1 MGRSRASR
9 RSTTWIQRTW
19 TSSSNRPTAG
29 RRLCRRPH
37 GARGPPMNFDTATF
51 WQALTSQGFRDGAIT
66 AIALTVVAQ
75 LTAVVIGL
83 VVALMRASGNRV
95 LRAISWTYVW
105 IFRAI
110 PTLVQL
116 LFVWNALPQL
126 FPALIEGWFSPF
138 LAAWLAL
145 SLNEGAYMAEIVRS
159 GLLAVDEGQ
168 QPAARALGM
177 TPRSVFRRV
186 VLPQVMRVIIPPTA
200 NEFITM
206 LKITSLASAI
216 SLQELLSYTQQSIS
230 ITFRFAE
237 YYAAAAIY
245 YLVIVSVFMA
255 FQAWLER
262 RFLWTSQRGDP
273 GRLTAALR
281 GMGAR

>member
-1 MGRSRASR
+1 MS
-9 RSTTWIQRTW
+9 
-19 TSSSNRPTAG
+19 
-29 RRLCRRPH
+29 
-37 GARGPPMNFDTATF
+37 FDPAVF
-51 WQALTSQGFRDGAIT
+51 FAALTSQGFRDGAVI

-75 LTAVVIGL
+75 LMAVLIGL
-83 VVALMRASGNRV
+83 VLAVMRGSGLRL
-95 LRAISWTYVW
+95 LRALSWTYVW

-126 FPALIEGWFSPF
+126 FPALREEWFSPF
-138 LAAWLAL
+138 LAAWIAL
-145 SLNEGAYMAEIVRS
+145 SINEGAYMAEIVRS

-168 QPAARALGM
+168 QLAARALGM
-177 TPRSVFRRV
+177 TPWSVFRRV
-186 VLPQVMRVIIPPTA
+186 TLPQVVRVIIPPTA

-216 SLQELLSYTQQSIS
+216 SLQELLTITQTQIS

-237 YYAAAAIY
+237 FYAAAAIY
-245 YLVIVSVFMA
+245 YLVIVSIFMA

-262 RFLWTSQRGDP
+262 RFLWTSQRGRD
-273 GRLTAALR
+273 RSLASAVR
-281 GMGAR
+281 AMGSR

>member
-1 MGRSRASR
+1 
-9 RSTTWIQRTW
+9 
-19 TSSSNRPTAG
+19 
-29 RRLCRRPH
+29 
-37 GARGPPMNFDTATF
+37 MNFDTATF
-51 WQALTSQGFRDGAIT
+51 WQALTSQGFRDGAII

-83 VVALMRASGNRV
+83 VVALMRGSGFRI
-95 LRAISWTYVW
+95 LRAIGWTYVW

-110 PTLVQL
+110 PTLVKL

-168 QPAARALGM
+168 QLAARALGM

-230 ITFRFAE
+230 ISFRFAE

-245 YLVIVSVFMA
+245 YLVIVSVFMV
-255 FQAWLER
+255 FQALLER
-262 RFLWTSQRGDP
+262 RFLWTSQRGES
-273 GRLTAALR
+273 GRLTTTLR
-281 GMGAR
+281 GLGAR

>member
-1 MGRSRASR
+1 
-9 RSTTWIQRTW
+9 
-19 TSSSNRPTAG
+19 
-29 RRLCRRPH
+29 
-37 GARGPPMNFDTATF
+37 MNFDPAIF
-51 WQALTSQGFRDGAIT
+51 WQALTSQQFRDGALI
-66 AIALTVVAQ
+66 AIALTVAAQ

-83 VVALMRASGNRV
+83 VLALMRASGNRV
-95 LRAISWTYVW
+95 LGAASWTYVW

-126 FPALIEGWFSPF
+126 IPALREDWFSPF
-138 LAAWLAL
+138 LAAWVAL
-145 SLNEGAYMAEIVRS
+145 SMNEGAYMAEIVRS
-159 GLLAVDEGQ
+159 GLLAIDDGQ
-168 QPAARALGM
+168 QLAARALGM

-186 VLPQVMRVIIPPTA
+186 ILPQVMRVIIPPTA

-216 SLQELLSYTQQSIS
+216 SLQELLTYTQQSIS

-245 YLVIVSVFMA
+245 YLVIVSVFMV

-262 RFLWTSQRGDP
+262 RFLWTSQRGDA
-273 GRLTAALR
+273 GGLATALR
-281 GMGAR
+281 GKGAR

>member
-1 MGRSRASR
+1 
-9 RSTTWIQRTW
+9 
-19 TSSSNRPTAG
+19 
-29 RRLCRRPH
+29 
-37 GARGPPMNFDTATF
+37 MNFDPAIF
-51 WQALTSQGFRDGAIT
+51 FSALTSQQFRDGAIT

-75 LTAVVIGL
+75 LTAVVLGL
-83 VVALMRASGNRV
+83 VLAMMRESP
-95 LRAISWTYVW
+95 LRILRGISWTYVW

-126 FPALIEGWFSPF
+126 FPALKEDWFNAF
-138 LAAWLAL
+138 VAAWLAL
-145 SLNEGAYMAEIVRS
+145 SLNEGAYMAEIVRG

-168 QPAARALGM
+168 QLAARALGM
-177 TPRSVFRRV
+177 APFSVFRRV
-186 VLPQVMRVIIPPTA
+186 VLPQVIRVIIPPTA

-216 SLQELLSYTQQSIS
+216 SLQELLTFTQQNIS

-237 YYAAAAIY
+237 FYAAAALY

-255 FQAWLER
+255 FQALLER
-262 RFLWTSQRGDP
+262 RFLWSSQRQGSS
-273 GRLTAALR
+273 RLAAALR
-281 GMGAR
+281 GAGAR

>member
-1 MGRSRASR
+1 
-9 RSTTWIQRTW
+9 
-19 TSSSNRPTAG
+19 
-29 RRLCRRPH
+29 
-37 GARGPPMNFDTATF
+37 MNFDPAIF
-51 WQALTSQGFRDGAIT
+51 FAALTSQGFRNGALL
-66 AIALTVVAQ
+66 AIALTVVSQ
-75 LTAVVIGL
+75 LAAVVIGL
-83 VVALMRASGNRV
+83 VIALMRGSGNRV
-95 LRAISWTYVW
+95 LRGIGWTYVW

-110 PTLVQL
+110 PTLVQI

-126 FPALIEGWFSPF
+126 FPALKEEWFSPF
-138 LAAWLAL
+138 IAAWVAL
-145 SLNEGAYMAEIVRS
+145 SINEGAYMAEIVRS
-159 GLLAVDEGQ
+159 GLLAVDDGQ
-168 QPAARALGM
+168 QLAARALGM

-186 VLPQVMRVIIPPTA
+186 VFPQVMRVIIPPTA

-216 SLQELLSYTQQSIS
+216 SLQELLAYTQQSIS

-255 FQAWLER
+255 FQAALER
-262 RFLWTSQRGDP
+262 RFLWTSQGRGQ
-273 GRLTAALR
+273 GRLVAARR

>member
-1 MGRSRASR
+1 
-9 RSTTWIQRTW
+9 
-19 TSSSNRPTAG
+19 
-29 RRLCRRPH
+29 
-37 GARGPPMNFDTATF
+37 MNFDPAIF
-51 WQALTSQGFRDGAIT
+51 FAALTSQGFRNGAIL
-66 AIALTVVAQ
+66 AIALTVVSQ
-75 LTAVVIGL
+75 LAAVVIGL
-83 VVALMRASGNRV
+83 VIALMRGSGNRV
-95 LRAISWTYVW
+95 LRGIGWTYVW

-110 PTLVQL
+110 PTLVQI

-126 FPALIEGWFSPF
+126 FPALKEEWFSPF
-138 LAAWLAL
+138 IAAWLAL
-145 SLNEGAYMAEIVRS
+145 SINEGAYMAEIVRS

-168 QPAARALGM
+168 QLAARALGM

-186 VLPQVMRVIIPPTA
+186 VFPQVMRVIIPPTA

-255 FQAWLER
+255 FQAALER
-262 RFLWTSQRGDP
+262 RFLWTSQGRGQ
-273 GRLTAALR
+273 GRFAAALR

>member
-1 MGRSRASR
+1 
-9 RSTTWIQRTW
+9 
-19 TSSSNRPTAG
+19 
-29 RRLCRRPH
+29 
-37 GARGPPMNFDTATF
+37 MNFDPAIF
-51 WQALTSQGFRDGAIT
+51 FAALTSEGFRNGAIL
-66 AIALTVVAQ
+66 AIALTVVSQ
-75 LTAVVIGL
+75 LAAVVIGL
-83 VVALMRASGNRV
+83 VIALMRGSGNRV
-95 LRAISWTYVW
+95 LRGIGWTYVW

-110 PTLVQL
+110 PTLVQI

-126 FPALIEGWFSPF
+126 FPALKEEWFSPF
-138 LAAWLAL
+138 IAAWVAL
-145 SLNEGAYMAEIVRS
+145 SINEGAYMAEIVRS
-159 GLLAVDEGQ
+159 GLLAVDDGQ
-168 QPAARALGM
+168 QLAARALGM

-186 VLPQVMRVIIPPTA
+186 VFPQVVRVIIPPTA

-255 FQAWLER
+255 FQAALER
-262 RFLWTSQRGDP
+262 RFRWTSQ
-273 GRLTAALR
+273 GRDQGRFAAALR

>member
-1 MGRSRASR
+1 MS
-9 RSTTWIQRTW
+9 
-19 TSSSNRPTAG
+19 
-29 RRLCRRPH
+29 
-37 GARGPPMNFDTATF
+37 FDPAVF
-51 WQALTSQGFRDGAIT
+51 VAALTSQGFRDGAAI
-66 AIALTVVAQ
+66 AIALTVVSQ
-75 LTAVVIGL
+75 LTAVAIGL
-83 VVALMRASGNRV
+83 VLAVMRGSGWRP
-95 LRAISWTYVW
+95 LRGVSWTYIW

-126 FPALIEGWFSPF
+126 FPALREDWFSPF
-138 LAAWLAL
+138 LAAWIAL
-145 SLNEGAYMAEIVRS
+145 SMNEGAYMAEIVRS

-168 QPAARALGM
+168 QLAARALGM
-177 TPRSVFRRV
+177 TPWSVFRRV
-186 VLPQVMRVIIPPTA
+186 TMPQVVRVIIPPTA

-216 SLQELLSYTQQSIS
+216 SLQELLTVTQQQIS

-237 YYAAAAIY
+237 FYAAAAIY

-262 RFLWTSQRGDP
+262 RFRWTSQRG
-273 GRLTAALR
+273 GERTLVSAVRA
-281 GMGAR
+281 MGAR

>member
-1 MGRSRASR
+1 
-9 RSTTWIQRTW
+9 
-19 TSSSNRPTAG
+19 
-29 RRLCRRPH
+29 
-37 GARGPPMNFDTATF
+37 MNFDPAIF
-51 WQALTSQGFRDGAIT
+51 WQALTSQQFRDGALI
-66 AIALTVVAQ
+66 AIALTVAAQ
-75 LTAVVIGL
+75 VTAVVIGL
-83 VVALMRASGNRV
+83 VLALMRASGNRV
-95 LRAISWTYVW
+95 LGAASWTYVW

-126 FPALIEGWFSPF
+126 IPALREDWFSPF
-138 LAAWLAL
+138 LAAWVAL
-145 SLNEGAYMAEIVRS
+145 SMNEGAYMAEIVRS
-159 GLLAVDEGQ
+159 GLLAIDDGQ
-168 QPAARALGM
+168 QLAARALGM

-186 VLPQVMRVIIPPTA
+186 ILPQVMRVIIPPTA

-216 SLQELLSYTQQSIS
+216 SLQELLTYTQQSIS

-245 YLVIVSVFMA
+245 YLVIVSVFMV

-262 RFLWTSQRGDP
+262 RFLWTSQRGDA
-273 GRLTAALR
+273 GGLTTALR
-281 GMGAR
+281 GKGAR

>member
-1 MGRSRASR
+1 
-9 RSTTWIQRTW
+9 
-19 TSSSNRPTAG
+19 
-29 RRLCRRPH
+29 
-37 GARGPPMNFDTATF
+37 MNFDPDIF
-51 WQALTSQGFRDGAIT
+51 VRALTSQGFRDGAIT
-66 AIALTVVAQ
+66 AIALTVVSQ
-75 LTAVVIGL
+75 LAAVVGGL
-83 VVALMRASGNRV
+83 VLALMRESSVRL
-95 LRAISWTYVW
+95 LRGVAWTYIW

-126 FPALIEGWFSPF
+126 FPALKEDWFSSF

-145 SLNEGAYMAEIVRS
+145 SLNEAAYMAEIVRS
-159 GLLAVDEGQ
+159 GLLSVDEGQ
-168 QPAARALGM
+168 QLAARALGM
-177 TPRSVFRRV
+177 TPTSVFRRV
-186 VLPQVMRVIIPPTA
+186 ILPQVVRVIIPPTA

-230 ITFRFAE
+230 ITFKFAE

-262 RFLWTSQRGDP
+262 RFLWSSQRVAGER
-273 GRLTAALR
+273 RLVTALR

>member
-1 MGRSRASR
+1 M
-9 RSTTWIQRTW
+9 T
-19 TSSSNRPTAG
+19 
-29 RRLCRRPH
+29 
-37 GARGPPMNFDTATF
+37 FDPATF
-51 WQALTSQGFRDGAIT
+51 WQALTSQNFRDGALT
-66 AIALTVVAQ
+66 AIALTAVSQV
-75 LTAVVIGL
+75 TAVVLGL
-83 VVALMRASGNRV
+83 VLALMRGSGFRV
-95 LRAISWTYVW
+95 LRAVSWTYVW

-116 LFVWNALPQL
+116 LFVLNALPQL
-126 FPALIEGWFSPF
+126 FPALIQDWFSPF
-138 LAAWLAL
+138 LAAWIAL
-145 SLNEGAYMAEIVRS
+145 SMNEGAYMAEIVRS

-168 QPAARALGM
+168 QLAARALGM

-216 SLQELLSYTQQSIS
+216 SLHELLTYTQQSIS
-230 ITFRFAE
+230 TTFRFAE

-245 YLVIVSVFMA
+245 YLVIVSIFMA

-262 RFLWTSQRGDP
+262 RFLWTSQQGEK
-273 GRLTAALR
+273 GRLVAALR

>member
-1 MGRSRASR
+1 
-9 RSTTWIQRTW
+9 
-19 TSSSNRPTAG
+19 
-29 RRLCRRPH
+29 
-37 GARGPPMNFDTATF
+37 MNFDPAIF
-51 WQALTSQGFRDGAIT
+51 WQALTSQGFREGALI
-66 AIALTVVAQ
+66 AIALTVVSQ

-83 VVALMRASGNRV
+83 VVALMRGSGSSV
-95 LRAISWTYVW
+95 LRGIGWTYVW

-126 FPALIEGWFSPF
+126 FPALREGWFSPF
-138 LAAWLAL
+138 IAAWFAL

-168 QPAARALGM
+168 QLAARALGM

-186 VLPQVMRVIIPPTA
+186 VLPQVIRVIIPPTA

-230 ITFRFAE
+230 ITFKFAE

-245 YLVIVSVFMA
+245 YLVIVSLFMVL
-255 FQAWLER
+255 QAWLER
-262 RFLWTSQRGDP
+262 RFLWTSQRGESR
-273 GRLTAALR
+273 GLAMTLR
-281 GMGAR
+281 GLGAR

>member
-1 MGRSRASR
+1 
-9 RSTTWIQRTW
+9 
-19 TSSSNRPTAG
+19 
-29 RRLCRRPH
+29 
-37 GARGPPMNFDTATF
+37 MNFDPAVF
-51 WQALTSQGFRDGAIT
+51 FAALTSQGFRDGAIT
-66 AIALTVVAQ
+66 AIALTVVSQ
-75 LTAVVIGL
+75 LSAVAIGL
-83 VVALMRASGNRV
+83 VLAVMRGSGNRIV
-95 LRAISWTYVW
+95 RGVSWTYVW

-126 FPALIEGWFSPF
+126 FPALREAWFNAF
-138 LAAWLAL
+138 IAAWLAL
-145 SLNEGAYMAEIVRS
+145 SINEGAYMAEIVRG

-168 QPAARALGM
+168 QLAARALGM
-177 TPRSVFRRV
+177 TPPSVFRRV

-255 FQAWLER
+255 LQAWLER
-262 RFLWTSQRGDP
+262 RFLWTSQRGEER
-273 GRLTAALR
+273 RLVTALR

>member
-1 MGRSRASR
+1 
-9 RSTTWIQRTW
+9 
-19 TSSSNRPTAG
+19 
-29 RRLCRRPH
+29 
-37 GARGPPMNFDTATF
+37 MNFDPTVF
-51 WQALTSQGFRDGAIT
+51 WQALTSDTFRQGAIT

-83 VVALMRASGNRV
+83 VLAVMRGSGNRL
-95 LRAISWTYVW
+95 LRGISWTYVW

-126 FPALIEGWFSPF
+126 FPSLVESWFSPF

-145 SLNEGAYMAEIVRS
+145 SINEGAYMAEIVRS
-159 GLLAVDEGQ
+159 GLLAIDEGQ
-168 QPAARALGM
+168 QLAARALGM
-177 TPRSVFRRV
+177 TPLSVFRRV
-186 VLPQVMRVIIPPTA
+186 VLPQVIRVIIPPTA

-216 SLQELLSYTQQSIS
+216 SLQELLTYTQQSIS

-262 RFLWTSQRGDP
+262 RFLWSSQRG
-273 GRLTAALR
+273 GGERRFVTALR

>member
-1 MGRSRASR
+1 
-9 RSTTWIQRTW
+9 
-19 TSSSNRPTAG
+19 
-29 RRLCRRPH
+29 
-37 GARGPPMNFDTATF
+37 MNFDPAIF
-51 WQALTSQGFRDGAIT
+51 WQALTSQQFRDGALI
-66 AIALTVVAQ
+66 AIALTVAAQ

-83 VVALMRASGNRV
+83 VLALMRASGNRV
-95 LRAISWTYVW
+95 LGAASWTYVW

-126 FPALIEGWFSPF
+126 IPALREDWFSPF
-138 LAAWLAL
+138 LAAWVAL
-145 SLNEGAYMAEIVRS
+145 SMNEGAYMAEIVRS
-159 GLLAVDEGQ
+159 GLLAIDDGQ
-168 QPAARALGM
+168 QLAARALGM

-186 VLPQVMRVIIPPTA
+186 ILPQVMRVIIPPTA

-216 SLQELLSYTQQSIS
+216 SLQELLTYTQQSIS

-245 YLVIVSVFMA
+245 YLVIVSVFMV

-262 RFLWTSQRGDP
+262 RFLWTSQRGDA
-273 GRLTAALR
+273 GGLTTALR
-281 GMGAR
+281 GKGAR

>member
-1 MGRSRASR
+1 
-9 RSTTWIQRTW
+9 
-19 TSSSNRPTAG
+19 
-29 RRLCRRPH
+29 
-37 GARGPPMNFDTATF
+37 MNFDPDIF
-51 WQALTSQGFRDGAIT
+51 VRALTSQGFRDGAIT
-66 AIALTVVAQ
+66 AIALTVVSQ
-75 LTAVVIGL
+75 LAAVVGGL
-83 VVALMRASGNRV
+83 VLALMRESSVRL
-95 LRAISWTYVW
+95 LRGVAWTYIW

-126 FPALIEGWFSPF
+126 FPALKEDWFSSF

-145 SLNEGAYMAEIVRS
+145 SLNEAAYMAEIVRS
-159 GLLAVDEGQ
+159 GLLSVDEGQ
-168 QPAARALGM
+168 QLAARALGM
-177 TPRSVFRRV
+177 TPTSVFRRV
-186 VLPQVMRVIIPPTA
+186 ILPQVVRVIIPPTA
-200 NEFITM
+200 KEFITM

-216 SLQELLSYTQQSIS
+216 SLQELLTYTQRSIS

-262 RFLWTSQRGDP
+262 RFLWSSQRVAGER
-273 GRLTAALR
+273 RLVTALR